1 MGNNIEKLPLKKR
14 IISGVAIGLFY
25 ASLMAGYDYFT
36 DEPFSLPKFLF
47 NAFFFGLV
55 MSYAFRYKITKNKG

>member
-14 IISGVAIGLFY
+14 IVSGIAIGLLY

-36 DEPFSLPKFLF
+36 ELSFSLPKFIF
-47 NAFFFGLV
+47 NCLFFGLV
-55 MSYAFRYKITKNKG
+55 MGYVMRYKVTK